1 MDNLEYLCDYRDKKD
16 RKYLEYTLR
25 KNAELLSVNVE
36 ILAETGSDEDVENL
50 LCLLQGLNN
59 RY

>member
-1 MDNLEYLCDYRDKKD
+1 MDIEYLSDYRDKKD